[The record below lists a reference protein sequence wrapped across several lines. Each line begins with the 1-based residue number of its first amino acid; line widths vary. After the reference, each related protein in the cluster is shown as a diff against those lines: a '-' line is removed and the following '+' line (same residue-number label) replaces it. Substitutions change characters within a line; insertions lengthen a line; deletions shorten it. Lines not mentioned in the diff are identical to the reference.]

1 MVWKGSL
8 NHFQKNEKLFFY
20 LSLFLLHFWPVL
32 PFGPVALAPH
42 VSRRGL
48 LPHRSA

>member
-1 MVWKGSL
+1 
-8 NHFQKNEKLFFY
+8 
-20 LSLFLLHFWPVL
+20 VL
-32 PFGPVALAPH
+32 PFGPVALAPY